1 VGVRFLKGEELKD
14 VRDLRYNMLVLD
26 SKPNEGNKRYSF
38 KRHERLRGRLAFDLV
53 KAKGK
58 KIKGRFLILNY
69 MPNDFSFSRLGV
81 VVPRKYYK
89 RAVERNR
96 IKRCVREWFR
106 LHKYLLASPPR
117 DVVVVALPGIELR
130 NCKGI
135 FEELDSLCGRMS

>member
-1 VGVRFLKGEELKD
+1 MGVRFLKGEELKD
-14 VRDLRYNMLVLD
+14 GRDLRYNMLVPD
-26 SKPNEGNKRYSF
+26 SKPNEENKKYSF

-53 KAKGK
+53 KTKGK

-69 MPNDFSFSRLGV
+69 MPNGLSFSRLGV

-89 RAVERNR
+89 RAAERNR

-106 LHKYLLASPPR
+106 LHKYLFTSLPR
-117 DVVVVALPGIELR
+117 DVVVVALPGVELR

-135 FEELDSLCGRMS
+135 FKELDDLCGRMF